1 MYYMYY
7 MYVKKTTRKLVP
19 CTMFWVTQ
27 HPVVGKSNVTI
38 SHRLPTGLFSL
49 MHPQLATRKLRPY
62 HKSIKNQ
69 CLYSTKHGIKKRFP
83 LQIRLHTTLRLP
95 LNTLKGKKREA
106 KCMNILNIAEQPM
119 FDDRFVKLVTDTYNP
134 YANSTSIRIT
144 CESFLNVEG
153 KVVIKHRNDESI
165 IKLGN
170 NCIAFMLD
178 EIRYELN
185 GVEIDYNRNVGI
197 TSTLKNYISFT
208 CDEDKI
214 MKNAG
219 WNIRWNDEKNVKYH
233 FNFCVLLKIL
243 FGFCEDYK
251 HIVINARHEFILIR
265 SRNDNNCL
273 VGSLMLEPEIEL
285 FKVQWRL
292 PHVILNDITK
302 LSLLRVLKS
311 GRNLSMCFR
320 SWDLYEYPLLQTR
333 LSILGL
339 LKRLHN
345 WKRRDM

>member
-1 MYYMYY
+1 MF
-7 MYVKKTTRKLVP
+7 VFNETRHQK
-19 CTMFWVTQ
+19 
-27 HPVVGKSNVTI
+27 TI
-38 SHRLPTGLFSL
+38 SFTNKTAYDIKASPKYIE
-49 MHPQLATRKLRPY
+49 RK
-62 HKSIKNQ
+62 
-69 CLYSTKHGIKKRFP
+69 KKR
-83 LQIRLHTTLRLP
+83 
-95 LNTLKGKKREA
+95 
-106 KCMNILNIAEQPM
+106 MNILNIDEQPM
-119 FDDRFVKLVTDTYNP
+119 FDDRFVKLDTHTYNP
-134 YANSTSIRIT
+134 HANSTFGYDDEIRIPIQQQD
-144 CESFLNVEG
+144 LYAL
-153 KVVIKHRNDESI
+153 H
-165 IKLGN
+165 LGN

-292 PHVILNDITK
+292 PHVILNDITR

-339 LKRLHN
+339 SKRLHN